1 MDVISAKA
9 AEQCGHSTEQPLGR
23 YNEYIAEFSEA
34 DNTLLE
40 IKTQIK

>member
-1 MDVISAKA
+1 MDVVVAKA

-34 DNTLLE
+34 DNALLK
-40 IKTQIK
+40 IK